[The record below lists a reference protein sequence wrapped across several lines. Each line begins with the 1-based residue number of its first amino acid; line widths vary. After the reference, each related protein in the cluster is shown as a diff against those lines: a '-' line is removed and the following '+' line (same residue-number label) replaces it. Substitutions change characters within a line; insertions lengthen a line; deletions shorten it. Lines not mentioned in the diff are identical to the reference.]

1 MVPKGG
7 RARRAAARAA
17 ACAGLLAA
25 GCLGEIPEA
34 APGVGG
40 LLQRPLGADPAAV
53 AALRARVGWAPRV
66 ERFYVLRPVT
76 VARWG
81 VRREWIWVSVVL
93 WDERGVLGTVASDP
107 VRVDLRAG
115 HTVLDPVPDAEIATY
130 ALARGGQVV
139 EGGFPTED
147 GPR

>member
-25 GCLGEIPEA
+25 GCLAEVPEVD
-34 APGVGG
+34 PGVGA
-40 LLQRPLGADPAAV
+40 LLERPLGEDPAAM
-53 AALRARVGWAPRV
+53 AALRARVGQAPRV

-76 VARWG
+76 VRRWG

-107 VRVDLRAG
+107 RRVDLRAG
-115 HTVLDPVPDAEIATY
+115 HTVLDPVPEGEIATY
-130 ALARGGQVV
+130 ALARGGSVV
-139 EGGFPTED
+139 EGGFPAEH